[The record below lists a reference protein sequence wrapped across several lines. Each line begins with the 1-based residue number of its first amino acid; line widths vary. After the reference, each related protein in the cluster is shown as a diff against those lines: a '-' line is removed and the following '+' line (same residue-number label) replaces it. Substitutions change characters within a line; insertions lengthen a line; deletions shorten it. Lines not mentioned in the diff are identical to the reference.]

1 MSNEKNKFFD
11 IKINTRNVGIDEE
24 FKSVV
29 NINADITIHQETIQ
43 DMFMME
49 DNKYTAMAKL
59 KDALYDA
66 VLRIQEIE

>member
-11 IKINTRNVGIDEE
+11 IKINTHNVGVDEE